1 MRDMGLRLL
10 LPYMRPYR
18 GRLLLGTVYAFIGA
32 SASAWSPTIL
42 GWAIDELRGG
52 LNLLALGRYAVG
64 LVLLAGTLALFR
76 YLLRM
81 LTGTIAAGISYQM
94 SQDFFARLLILDRA
108 ALLQFGT
115 GDLLSRATNDFVYIW
130 KFYSAGFQMAIHA
143 LFVLLIGCILMAQA
157 SPLLTAL
164 IFGLLAV
171 SIGVQ
176 IGFGRLLERA
186 FDNVQREMAKLAAF
200 AQEHLHG
207 ARTLAAYAQEQPAV
221 SAFAHLNDTYAKSNL
236 HFAVRSSAISLLPP
250 FIVRLAAT
258 LVLVIGGALIIN
270 STLTIGQYVQ
280 FLAYLGLLNTAML
293 QIGRAFER
301 LQQGSAAAGRIGEV
315 LRRVPHVAD
324 APDAIKTPFSGT
336 VRFEGVGVYAE
347 GQWLLRDITFE
358 APAGTT
364 LGIVGATGAGKST
377 LLSLVG
383 RIRDPNAGRVCID
396 SYDIR
401 QIKLKK
407 LRRTV
412 TYVPQESLLF
422 SMSVRENI
430 MLGLSSLPE
439 ERLRMAVRASR
450 LSNDL
455 AQLSNGL
462 NTVVGEGGAT
472 LSGGQKQRTALAR
485 ALARESQVL
494 LLDDAL
500 ASVDTKTAAEII
512 GELNAMSEKR
522 TCLIVSQRLAAVRN
536 ADQIVVLDQGHI
548 VERGTH
554 AALLRRDGIYAA
566 MYRRELQQATN
577 EAQRA
582 THQRQRDD

>member
-1 MRDMGLRLL
+1 
-10 LPYMRPYR
+10 
-18 GRLLLGTVYAFIGA
+18 
-32 SASAWSPTIL
+32 
-42 GWAIDELRGG
+42 
-52 LNLLALGRYAVG
+52 
-64 LVLLAGTLALFR
+64 LALFR

-130 KFYSAGFQMAIHA
+130 KFYSASFQMAIHA

-301 LQQGSAAAGRIGEV
+301 LQQGSAAAG
-315 LRRVPHVAD
+315 
-324 APDAIKTPFSGT
+324 
-336 VRFEGVGVYAE
+336 
-347 GQWLLRDITFE
+347 
-358 APAGTT
+358 
-364 LGIVGATGAGKST
+364 
-377 LLSLVG
+377 
-383 RIRDPNAGRVCID
+383 
-396 SYDIR
+396 
-401 QIKLKK
+401 
-407 LRRTV
+407 
-412 TYVPQESLLF
+412 
-422 SMSVRENI
+422 
-430 MLGLSSLPE
+430 
-439 ERLRMAVRASR
+439 
-450 LSNDL
+450 
-455 AQLSNGL
+455 
-462 NTVVGEGGAT
+462 
-472 LSGGQKQRTALAR
+472 
-485 ALARESQVL
+485 
-494 LLDDAL
+494 
-500 ASVDTKTAAEII
+500 
-512 GELNAMSEKR
+512 
-522 TCLIVSQRLAAVRN
+522 
-536 ADQIVVLDQGHI
+536 
-548 VERGTH
+548 
-554 AALLRRDGIYAA
+554 
-566 MYRRELQQATN
+566 
-577 EAQRA
+577 
-582 THQRQRDD
+582 